1 MENAGTKFN
10 AHGLSDEFVEQLF
23 HNYVLRKITV
33 DEDEKVPVCP
43 FETCGECNTAY
54 SDGCY
59 GCKFARKSFQKILD
73 NIYKR
78 TDPRSKAQVF
88 CVVCGAQKRTLRKW
102 HNSYLCEDCY
112 KIMLGTGEE
121 CFIMAL
127 RGETDDQR
135 KG

>member
-59 GCKFARKSFQKILD
+59 SCKFARKSFQKILD

-78 TDPRSKAQVF
+78 TDSRSNAKVF

-127 RGETDDQR
+127 RGETNDQR